1 MSQYAILC
9 VDDEENILSS
19 LERVFMEE
27 EDYEI
32 ITANSGEK
40 GLEILKER
48 EIDLIIS
55 DQRMPGMSGTEFL
68 KRARTLH
75 PDTIRIVLSGYADF
89 DTVTTAI
96 NEGEIYRLIQKPWQE
111 DELLLVVKDSL
122 ERYELM
128 RENKK
133 LQEEIR
139 KQNEELKTLNQ
150 QLEERVKDRTKELEI
165 SNQVL
170 LLSQEILHHLSNP
183 IVGIS
188 SDGMIVL
195 INKEAQDVY
204 EENGITLMGKD
215 IVDVF
220 SEDMVNIIQ
229 KTFQAQKI
237 QTADNITY
245 NHHHLTL
252 KCLPLSGQFA
262 ERGIILETE
271 MKEQVLDA
279 AGGKS
284 A

>member
-9 VDDEENILSS
+9 VDDEVNILSS
-19 LERVFMEE
+19 LERVFLEE

-32 ITANSGEK
+32 ITANGGEK
-40 GLEILKER
+40 GLEVLKKR
-48 EIDLIIS
+48 PVDLIIS

-68 KRARTLH
+68 KKARELH
-75 PDTIRIVLSGYADF
+75 PDTVRIVLSGYADF
-89 DTVTTAI
+89 DTITAAI

-111 DELLLVVKDSL
+111 DELLLAVKDSL
-122 ERYELM
+122 EKYELI

-139 KQNEELKTLNQ
+139 EQNEELKTLNQ

-215 IVDVF
+215 IMDVF
-220 SEDMVNIIQ
+220 SEEMVNAIQ
-229 KTFQAQKI
+229 RTFQTKKI
-237 QTADNITY
+237 QIKDDITY
-245 NHHHLTL
+245 NHHRLTL

-271 MKEQVLDA
+271 VKNEVADA
-279 AGGKS
+279 NDG
-284 A
+284 

>member
-1 MSQYAILC
+1 MSRYSILC

-19 LERVFMEE
+19 LERVFLEE

-32 ITANSGEK
+32 ITANGGEK
-40 GLEILKER
+40 GLAILKER
-48 EIDLIIS
+48 AVDLILS

-68 KRARTLH
+68 KQARALH

-89 DTVTTAI
+89 DTITAAI

-122 ERYELM
+122 EKYDLT

-133 LQEEIR
+133 LQEKIS

-150 QLEERVKDRTKELEI
+150 QLEERIKDRTRELEI

-170 LLSQEILHHLSNP
+170 LLSQEILHHLSSP
-183 IVGIS
+183 TMGIG
-188 SDGMIVL
+188 SDGMIAL
-195 INKEAQDVY
+195 INKAAQDIY
-204 EENGITLMGKD
+204 EQNGMSLMGKY
-215 IVDVF
+215 IEDVF

-229 KTFQAQKI
+229 KTFQTKRI
-237 QTADNITY
+237 QTAAGIVY
-245 NHHHLTL
+245 NHHRLAL
-252 KCLPLSGQFA
+252 RCLPLSGPFA

-271 MKEQVLDA
+271 VRNELANANDA
-279 AGGKS
+279 
-284 A
+284 